1 MGGCGMVAV
10 GVVHGWL
17 VVDVCGWV
25 DVCVGLCG
33 FVAGPIF
40 CDANL
45 CEHDACAVIAIRQ
58 SRLPPTLD
66 TLTTHS
72 HIHAAL
78 TPCCAHGAVTVW
90 MW

>member
-1 MGGCGMVAV
+1 MCGRVGGWEGVAFLAV

-17 VVDVCGWV
+17 VVDVCGWG

-45 CEHDACAVIAIRQ
+45 CEHAQ
-58 SRLPPTLD
+58 
-66 TLTTHS
+66 
-72 HIHAAL
+72 
-78 TPCCAHGAVTVW
+78 
-90 MW
+90 